1 MIALGGSSSCL
12 LACSFMATPA
22 TAVLLLVM
30 ALFFYGATQSGL
42 SCAFLD
48 VSPNY
53 SCSLNSLANMVGAI
67 AGIVSPLVVS
77 QFTSGY
83 WIPVEWGWSAVFA
96 LTAAQCVVAIYFWCG
111 TDVSEIVPELNSP
124 RPRKTVQYK
133 EWFPWLRV

>member
-1 MIALGGSSSCL
+1 MLASSFIQS
-12 LACSFMATPA
+12 ADY
-22 TAVLLLVM
+22 AVGFLVV
-30 ALFFYGATQSGL
+30 ALFLYGATQSGL

-77 QFTSGY
+77 LFTSGVY
-83 WIPVEWGWSAVFA
+83 MSVTWGWRAVFF
-96 LTAAQCVVAIYFWCG
+96 LTAAQCVVALYFWNRYQVCG
-111 TDVSEIVPELNSP
+111 IVPELNSP
-124 RPRKTVQYK
+124 RPRKTVTYK